1 MTPPPPHTPPPWLL
15 NNTRATLPVCAI
27 FQLGFLTSLE
37 VLELSDSGLHGTL
50 PTELA
55 QLEQMS
61 ALHTSRAS
69 ISGTLPT
76 QLGLLSML
84 EYLKLDENQISGSLV
99 PELGDLVRARH
110 IDLEANPISGTV
122 PDMFV
127 RFRGLEYWNTF
138 GCNLTGHLPQTVKRI
153 AQRREHFEFFVQDEQ
168 LELMA
173 DFKCRRDNFRYQRDH
188 PVREGGRPFK
198 GNFGKRLISD
208 YDKYARSYCTARS
221 HPQGLTY
228 AVFGPGERDY
238 GGYLLPGHSV
248 QWLGEGADPVLRAR
262 AEAAQILPN
271 TAAAWAALEPPSPP
285 VNPPPEEP
293 PHPLLP
299 PDEPPPDLSLYP
311 IEEGPPL

>member
-1 MTPPPPHTPPPWLL
+1 
-15 NNTRATLPVCAI
+15 LPVCAI

-198 GNFGKRLISD
+198 GNFGLRQVRPLVLHGSLAPAGPDVCSLRPRRARLRRLPPPGPLRAM
-208 YDKYARSYCTARS
+208 ARRGCRPSAPCTGRGS
-221 HPQGLTY
+221 
-228 AVFGPGERDY
+228 
-238 GGYLLPGHSV
+238 
-248 QWLGEGADPVLRAR
+248 ADPTHHGSGLGCAR
-262 AEAAQILPN
+262 ATLAACQPA
-271 TAAAWAALEPPSPP
+271 T
-285 VNPPPEEP
+285 
-293 PHPLLP
+293 
-299 PDEPPPDLSLYP
+299 
-311 IEEGPPL
+311 